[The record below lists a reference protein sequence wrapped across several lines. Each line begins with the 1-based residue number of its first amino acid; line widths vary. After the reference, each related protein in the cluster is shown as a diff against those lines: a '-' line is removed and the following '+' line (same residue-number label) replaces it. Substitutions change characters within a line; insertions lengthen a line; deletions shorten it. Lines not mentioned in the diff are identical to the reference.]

1 MKRIS
6 TLSLSTTII
15 CAGLLSS
22 CQQGAGYQQNQN
34 TYKGAGIGAI
44 LGGAAGAL
52 TGEDSKDRLERG
64 AIGAGIGALAA
75 GGIGQYMDRQENA
88 MRQELAGS
96 GVDVRRDGNDILLN
110 MPNSI
115 TFGFDSSNVR
125 SEFNGTLS
133 DVAHVLNQYPETNVE
148 VLGHTDNV
156 GNDSYNKTLSEKR
169 AQAVTTKLINN
180 GVNSNRLYVN
190 GRGESEPVATNDTE
204 SGRAQNRRVEVKI
217 SPIT

>member
-1 MKRIS
+1 MNRIS
-6 TLSLSTTII
+6 ILSLSTTII
-15 CAGLLSS
+15 CAGLLAS
-22 CQQGAGYQQNQN
+22 CQQGAGYQQNQK
-34 TYKGAGIGAI
+34 TYKGAGLGALI
-44 LGGAAGAL
+44 GGAAGAL

-64 AIGAGIGALAA
+64 AIGAGIGALAG

-125 SEFNGTLS
+125 PEFNGTLS
-133 DVAHVLNQYPETNVE
+133 DVAHILNQYPETNVE

-156 GNDSYNKTLSEKR
+156 GDDSYNKTLSEKR
-169 AQAVTTKLINN
+169 AKAVTTRLINN
-180 GVNSNRLYVN
+180 GVDANRLYVN
-190 GRGESEPVATNDTE
+190 GRGENEPIANNNTE

-217 SPIT
+217 SPIN

>member
-1 MKRIS
+1 MIRIS
-6 TLSLSTTII
+6 SITLSAII
-15 CAGLLSS
+15 CSGILAS
-22 CQQGAGYQQNQN
+22 CQQGPGYQQNQK
-34 TYKGAGIGAI
+34 TYKGAGLGALI
-44 LGGAAGAL
+44 GGAAGAL

-64 AIGAGIGALAA
+64 AIGAGIGALAG

-115 TFGFDSSNVR
+115 TFGFDSSSVR
-125 SEFNGTLS
+125 PEFNGTLS
-133 DVAHVLNQYPETNVE
+133 DIAHILNQYPQTNVE

-169 AQAVTTKLINN
+169 AQAVTSMLISN
-180 GVNSNRLYVN
+180 GVDSNRLYVN
-190 GRGESEPVATNDTE
+190 GRGESEPIASNNTE

-217 SPIT
+217 SPIN